1 MPTLRDR
8 LPPANALVV
17 FEAVAR
23 HESFTRAA
31 KELEVTQAAVSRQIH
46 ILEENLGVQLFSR
59 LHRRVQLTGPG
70 RELQEAVTIGL
81 GHIARVAEDVRGF
94 GETGD
99 ITISCSVTFASY
111 WLMSRI
117 AKFRAEFSDVDIRMV
132 ASASVRDLAATG
144 IDLAVRY
151 GRGTWPNVTAKHL
164 FGDTIIPVAAPQYV
178 EAHGPFDT
186 QASLET
192 ATYLHLSKFD
202 RNWVTWE
209 HWFEKFGA
217 TMPRSAH
224 HLYFDN
230 YTVLMHAAVRGE
242 GLALCGGRLAEDFI
256 LRGELL
262 QTTANTLD
270 SEYSF
275 YLLYPDSQ
283 PLRPHAKSFRD
294 WLLNEAHGA
303 Q

>member
-1 MPTLRDR
+1 M
-8 LPPANALVV
+8 
-17 FEAVAR
+17 
-23 HESFTRAA
+23 
-31 KELEVTQAAVSRQIH
+31 
-46 ILEENLGVQLFSR
+46 QLFSR

-186 QASLET
+186 QASLEN

-209 HWFEKFGA
+209 HWFEKYGA

-242 GLALCGGRLAEDFI
+242 GLALCGGASLKTSYCAVNCCKPRRTLWTQNILFTSCIPIHSRCGHMRNRFVTGCSMRRMVPSECSLAA
-256 LRGELL
+256 
-262 QTTANTLD
+262 ANFFAL
-270 SEYSF
+270 S
-275 YLLYPDSQ
+275 
-283 PLRPHAKSFRD
+283 
-294 WLLNEAHGA
+294 LNGA
-303 Q
+303 LHR